1 MNLHNAVMYLQNVLV
16 AISTEIANK
25 VRYALFYKY
34 IARSNILS
42 MQASYDE
49 SQTKIEVAHVEEK
62 AATGVSEY
70 GN

>member
-1 MNLHNAVMYLQNVLV
+1 M
-16 AISTEIANK
+16 
-25 VRYALFYKY
+25 RYALFYKY

-49 SQTKIEVAHVEEK
+49 AQTKIEVAHVEEK
-62 AATGVSEY
+62 APTGVSEY